1 MLQQLTPFS
10 STGLRSTAEEAGTEI
25 KAGADS
31 DASIKATELGLLTF
45 DLDDTL
51 YPVKVVIEEAVSCCK
66 QGCEILMTEPAAE
79 TILKPTTFYSPLPF
93 LPPTHQNNA
102 FANAMHKFGYDGIQP
117 SDIDETGKQIREE
130 MAQTDPEKAAAL
142 SHTELRM
149 LAIRRQMESIRL
161 LRSLEEVAKD
171 WATTVS
177 DLTPVVV
184 ENCKT

>member
-1 MLQQLTPFS
+1 MIYCIRHKQ
-10 STGLRSTAEEAGTEI
+10 
-25 KAGADS
+25 
-31 DASIKATELGLLTF
+31 ASHPTILMRTDISLSLLLTNH
-45 DLDDTL
+45 
-51 YPVKVVIEEAVSCCK
+51 AN
-66 QGCEILMTEPAAE
+66 
-79 TILKPTTFYSPLPF
+79 
-93 LPPTHQNNA
+93 QNNA

-142 SHTELRM
+142 SHTELRL

-161 LRSLEEVAKD
+161 LRSLEDVAKD

>member
-1 MLQQLTPFS
+1 MHIHTP
-10 STGLRSTAEEAGTEI
+10 L
-25 KAGADS
+25 
-31 DASIKATELGLLTF
+31 
-45 DLDDTL
+45 
-51 YPVKVVIEEAVSCCK
+51 
-66 QGCEILMTEPAAE
+66 
-79 TILKPTTFYSPLPF
+79 SPL
-93 LPPTHQNNA
+93 LPTNQNNA

>member
-1 MLQQLTPFS
+1 MPCSVRSYYMYFSLSCLNTSRALLFHLS
-10 STGLRSTAEEAGTEI
+10 STT
-25 KAGADS
+25 
-31 DASIKATELGLLTF
+31 
-45 DLDDTL
+45 
-51 YPVKVVIEEAVSCCK
+51 
-66 QGCEILMTEPAAE
+66 
-79 TILKPTTFYSPLPF
+79 
-93 LPPTHQNNA
+93 QNNA

-142 SHTELRM
+142 SHTELRL

-161 LRSLEEVAKD
+161 LRSLEDVAKD